1 MKKIYFNSRRKLFSV
16 KSENGR
22 VTEHTSQITLKDAR
36 FVVNQ
41 KGRDRVRREG
51 KKNVHAYIQGT
62 PVNEGAS
69 GTRSVSYNPYRDDFF
84 MCGGAPI
91 DEAAYA
97 HCSVEGGKPVVRV

>member
-16 KSENGR
+16 MTDGI
-22 VTEHTSQITLKDAR
+22 VTEHVSHIVLKNAR
-36 FVVNQ
+36 FLVRHT
-41 KGRDRVRREG
+41 GRDRVRREG
-51 KKNVHAYIQGT
+51 KKNVHAYIVSEPT
-62 PVNEGAS
+62 EG
-69 GTRSVSYNPYRDDFF
+69 GECGGRSVSYNPYKDDFF